1 MPRKHRIHF
10 PGACY
15 HALNRGNR
23 REPLFLESRDY
34 QYFLESIV
42 LVQKRY
48 AFRVYAFCLMPN
60 HFHLIIEVGHV
71 PLSTIMRSLL
81 TRYAQY
87 FNRKYHKVG
96 HVFQGRYRAILCQK
110 EAYLLELM
118 RYIHMNPVRAGL
130 VSRPEKWRWSSYRD
144 YVHGRRH
151 AFLTTGLI
159 KAQFRDTRSFIRF
172 HLEHDGS
179 KDARRFE
186 RGMYPSERYPV
197 LGEPDF
203 MRAIKHE
210 HEPRRRVIHKG
221 IVRRS
226 LDEICRR
233 ICKASGIFVAQIT
246 AMHRPREISDIR
258 SKIVYAA
265 MHFCEIKPS
274 KIASFLKISPSGV
287 TRCYR
292 RFHLL
297 SRKYPAMEQEVLALL
312 ES

>member
-60 HFHLIIEVGHV
+60 HFHLIIE
-71 PLSTIMRSLL
+71 
-81 TRYAQY
+81 
-87 FNRKYHKVG
+87 VG

-186 RGMYPSERYPV
+186 RGMYPSERYPR

-312 ES
+312 